1 MGIRTACNTITRE
14 FVKPFSRDY
23 VYGHFYNSSIG
34 DPMISQVCDIL
45 LGMSIGYAIAGE
57 AGVMAGIVVGALTPM
72 VTHSAGYL
80 GAHMRR

>member
-1 MGIRTACNTITRE
+1 
-14 FVKPFSRDY
+14 
-23 VYGHFYNSSIG
+23 
-34 DPMISQVCDIL
+34 MISQVCDIL